1 MDAPKSNRGGPWL
14 LVGKLA
20 LGLVL
25 LVVVILVASSLQN
38 RGSSDAHMISP
49 PTAAQVGATAT
60 PTVST
65 ITLTPYEQANA
76 DRAYLSAIVN
86 VDKITLYNQ
95 LPPTGKVSYTF
106 GRKDEVGMPTTFL
119 VTGEAKDATGATWY
133 QVMVPAK
140 PNGTRGWL
148 SAADVTTQEI
158 THSVD
163 IYLAEHRLD
172 LLDRGELVRSYP
184 IGVGTVDTPTPLG
197 NFYVTTKMRPPSP
210 NGVYGV
216 LAIGISAF
224 SEKVTNWPKQ
234 GQVGIHGTN
243 EPDKVGTDVSH
254 GCIRLRNED
263 ILQLT
268 TDVPLGTPV
277 NVNR

>member
-1 MDAPKSNRGGPWL
+1 MEAPESTRGGPWL
-14 LVGKLA
+14 LVAKLA

-25 LVVVILVASSLQN
+25 LVVVILVASSMRN

-49 PTAAQVGATAT
+49 PTGAAVEAEASATAS
-60 PTVST
+60 TVP
-65 ITLTPYEQANA
+65 LTAFEQANA
-76 DRAYLSAIVN
+76 DRAYLSAAVN
-86 VDKITLYNQ
+86 VDKVTLYNQ
-95 LPPTGKVSYTF
+95 MPPTGKVSYSF

-119 VTGEAKDATGATWY
+119 VTGEARDVAGATWY
-133 QVMVPAK
+133 EVMVPAR

-148 SAADVTTQEI
+148 AAAAVTTQEI
-158 THSVD
+158 THSVN

-197 NFYVTTKMRPPSP
+197 DFYVTTKMRPPSP

-224 SEKVTNWPKQ
+224 SEKLTNWPKQ
-234 GQVGIHGTN
+234 GQVGVHGTN
-243 EPDKVGTDVSH
+243 EPKTVGTDVSH

-268 TDVPLGTPV
+268 IDVPLGTPV
-277 NVNR
+277 SVNR